1 MLLLQIMS
9 GGWVMI
15 NTKHKDRLFRKLFGD
30 EKNKENLLSLYNAL
44 NDTHYNNV
52 DDLTITT
59 IDDVIYLGMK
69 NDVSCA
75 IDNRMALYEHQS
87 SFNPNMPL
95 RGFMYF
101 GKLYNKEIKQKG
113 YNIYG
118 SKLIKIPTPQY
129 YVFYNGTE
137 DYPDRTVLRLS
148 DAFQI
153 QQEENDFEWTAIMLN
168 INYGKNKILMDR
180 CQILKEYAI
189 LVSKIRKYQKIYTN
203 LEIAITTAIDECIEE
218 NILKNFLLEHK
229 SEVIDMCLTEYNEEE
244 VMEMFRKESYED
256 GLREGEIKGR
266 REGEIKGR
274 REGEINAL
282 IKLYKDGTL
291 SLEQVS
297 ERLNISIENLKE
309 YL

>member
-1 MLLLQIMS
+1 
-9 GGWVMI
+9 MI
-15 NTKHKDRLFRKLFGD
+15 NAKHKDRLFRKLFGD

-44 NDTHYNNV
+44 NDTHYDNV

-118 SKLIKIPTPQY
+118 SKLIKLPTPQY
-129 YVFYNGTE
+129 YVFYNGT
-137 DYPDRTVLRLS
+137 DNYPDRTVLRLS
-148 DAFQI
+148 DAFHI
-153 QQEENDFEWTAIMLN
+153 QQEEKDFEWTAVMLN

-180 CQILKEYAI
+180 CQTLKEYAI

-203 LEIAITTAIDECIEE
+203 LEIAITAAIDECIKE
-218 NILKNFLLEHK
+218 NILKDFLLEHK

-256 GLREGEIKGR
+256 G
-266 REGEIKGR
+266 R

-297 ERLNISIENLKE
+297 EKLNIPIENLKE